1 MEHMNGNRHVRKI
14 IRINGIVQGVGF
26 RPHVY
31 RLAGERRL
39 TGFVRNGGQ
48 GVYIEAQGP
57 PGEVAAFTEKL
68 RREPPPLAVI
78 ENFSVEPAPPGEEED
93 FRIITTDRDGQ
104 ASTFISPDMATCD
117 DCRRELFDPHNR
129 RYRYP
134 FINCTNCGPRYTIV
148 RRIPYDRPYTSMS
161 SFELCPQCR
170 AEYENPGDR
179 RFHAQPN
186 ACPRCGPRLWLCGA
200 GGEKLPAEDVIRESA
215 ALLREGAIM
224 AIRGLGGFHLVVDAA
239 NAEAV
244 ALLRRRKKRGAKP
257 FALMAA
263 TLDSVQSYCRISSR
277 ERQLLSSSRRPIV
290 LLEKKENGGL
300 AANVAPGQNYL
311 GFMLPYTPLH
321 HLLLH
326 DFGGVLVMTSA
337 NLSEEPIVTGN
348 AEALE
353 KLNGIADYFLL
364 HDREILQRCDDSIVC
379 VDEEQTRILRRSRGY
394 VPAPVTIGDN
404 DVPAMLAVGG
414 TLKNTIALSRGGQV
428 FLSQHIGDLD
438 NERAY
443 AFFRD
448 SMDHLQ
454 RILQITPQYVVCDK
468 HPEYLSTK
476 WARAQNLPVI
486 EVQHHHAHMAAVMA
500 EHQLREK
507 VLGLILDGTGFGED
521 GTIWGGELF
530 AGDRRGFS
538 RRAWLR
544 PIPLPGGEAA
554 IRNPWRIAWAILY
567 SLEGTAKSGKD
578 FPFPG
583 DRDPRELEN
592 LAVMV
597 RRGINTPLSSGCGRL
612 FDGAAALLGLCS
624 RIDYEAEAAIR
635 LEMIADRTVVDGFGA
650 TARPGRFDGE
660 LDWAP
665 LMAALVGEIRRRK
678 EPRELAAR
686 FQNELAE
693 LWLRALLRAREELGL
708 NKVVLSGGVF
718 QNRFFSARLRLRL
731 KQKGFTVYEHRL
743 VPPNDGGLAL
753 GQIVVAR
760 EHLKAKTQSEEDY
773 VLSHTR

>member
-1 MEHMNGNRHVRKI
+1 
-14 IRINGIVQGVGF
+14 
-26 RPHVY
+26 
-31 RLAGERRL
+31 
-39 TGFVRNGGQ
+39 
-48 GVYIEAQGP
+48 
-57 PGEVAAFTEKL
+57 
-68 RREPPPLAVI
+68 
-78 ENFSVEPAPPGEEED
+78 
-93 FRIITTDRDGQ
+93 
-104 ASTFISPDMATCD
+104 
-117 DCRRELFDPHNR
+117 
-129 RYRYP
+129 
-134 FINCTNCGPRYTIV
+134 
-148 RRIPYDRPYTSMS
+148 
-161 SFELCPQCR
+161 
-170 AEYENPGDR
+170 
-179 RFHAQPN
+179 
-186 ACPRCGPRLWLCGA
+186 
-200 GGEKLPAEDVIRESA
+200 
-215 ALLREGAIM
+215 

-476 WARAQNLPVI
+476 WARAQKLPVI

-567 SLEGTAKSGKD
+567 SLEGTAKAGKD
-578 FPFPG
+578 LPFPG

-635 LEMIADRTVVDGFGA
+635 LEMVADRTVVDGFGA

>member
-78 ENFSVEPAPPGEEED
+78 ENFSVESAPLAEEGA
-93 FRIITTDRDGQ
+93 FRIIHTERGKQ
-104 ASTFISPDMATCD
+104 ARTFISPDMATCD
-117 DCRRELFDPHNR
+117 DCLRELFDPRNR

-186 ACPRCGPRLWLCGA
+186 ACPQCGPRLWLCGA
-200 GGEKLPAEDVIRESA
+200 GGEKLPAEDVIEKSA

-277 ERQLLSSSRRPIV
+277 ERQLLTSSRRPIV

-348 AEALE
+348 GEALE

-404 DVPAMLAVGG
+404 DAPAMLAVGG

-428 FLSQHIGDLD
+428 FLSQYIGDLD

-567 SLEGTAKSGKD
+567 RLEGTAKDGKD
-578 FPFPG
+578 LPFLK
-583 DRDPRELEN
+583 DRHPREQEN

-612 FDGAAALLGLCS
+612 FDGVAALLGLCS

-635 LEMIADRTVVDGFGA
+635 LEMVADRTVVDGLGA
-650 TARPGRFDGE
+650 TALPGRFDGE

-665 LMAALVGEIRRRK
+665 LMAALVEEIRRRK